1 MRFFDQ
7 VTFLE
12 ARALITGS
20 YTVPS
25 RSEMVAIT
33 QAVGR
38 VTAAPVM
45 AAFDLPGEDRCLMDG
60 CAIQSVETLGARD
73 QTPVPLPSAIPVESG
88 EPLPPGCDAVVMVE
102 ELERSGS
109 GFSTRK
115 AARAGQHVRRA
126 GGEVRAGAVIIPA
139 GHRIRPDEVG
149 ALVACGIERILVR
162 ALHVAL
168 LPVGQGLV
176 PPGTRPGAG
185 EVIESNTTRASAF
198 LSGRGVDCRPLPAI
212 PGSVEEVRAALST
225 ATVDV
230 DLVLVFGGISKG
242 ANDGAA
248 GAIREEG
255 EVVFHGVAM
264 QPGRPTL
271 AGRVRDVPI
280 IALPGYPFAAGVVLR
295 ELVAPLLCAWGFPPT
310 VTDPTV
316 QVELARTVASE
327 VGIDEFVPL
336 TLGFVDGRWVAYPR
350 ARAPASHLADIGPH
364 AFLHIPGGVEGYE
377 AGTVQDVRLTAGERV
392 IGRTLL
398 VHGEAGPLLERL
410 VASASSQGLHVEP
423 IGGRAVTAHEAIR
436 ARRCHLAVI
445 EEKGCPS
452 LIAPTGA
459 DQRLQS
465 VIEACRP
472 IIAEQFPR
480 GDEGVY
486 NKKD

>member
-12 ARALITGS
+12 ARDLITGS
-20 YTVPS
+20 FKAPS

-38 VTAAPVM
+38 VTAAPVV

-60 CAIQSVETLGARD
+60 CAVRSLETLEARD
-73 QTPVPLPSAIPVESG
+73 QAPVPLPSAIPVESG
-88 EPLPPGCDAVVMVE
+88 DPLPPGCDAVVMVE
-102 ELERSGS
+102 DLEKDGA
-109 GFSTRK
+109 GVSTRR

-126 GGEVRAGAVIIPA
+126 GAEVREGAAIIPA
-139 GHRIRPDEVG
+139 GHRIRPDEIG
-149 ALVACGIERILVR
+149 ALVACGVERVLVR
-162 ALHVAL
+162 ALRVAL
-168 LPVGQGLV
+168 LPIGQGLV
-176 PPGTRPGAG
+176 PPGTRPGPG

-198 LSGRGVDCRPLPAI
+198 LSGRGVDCRPLSAVT
-212 PGSVEEVRAALST
+212 GTVEEVRAALVS
-225 ATVDV
+225 ATTDA

-248 GAIREEG
+248 GVIGQEG
-255 EVVFHGVAM
+255 EVLFHGIAM

-271 AGRVRDVPI
+271 AGRVRGVPM

-295 ELVAPLLCAWGFPPT
+295 ELVAPLLCAWGFPPA

-336 TLGFVDGRWVAYPR
+336 TLGFVDRRWVAYPR

-364 AFLHIPGGVEGYE
+364 AFLHIPDRVEGYE
-377 AGTVQDVRLTAGERV
+377 AGTVQDVRLTAGERL
-392 IGRTLL
+392 IGRTIF
-398 VHGEAGPLLERL
+398 VHGEPGPLLDRL
-410 VASASSQGLHVEP
+410 VESGSSRGFQVEAV
-423 IGGRAVTAHEAIR
+423 GGRSVSAREMVR
-436 ARRCHLAVI
+436 ARLCHLAVLDRDD
-445 EEKGCPS
+445 GPS
-452 LIAPTGA
+452 LITACSA
-459 DQRLQS
+459 DQRLRTI
-465 VIEACRP
+465 IEACGP
-472 IIAEQFPR
+472 IVTEECLAGEDH
-480 GDEGVY
+480 GY